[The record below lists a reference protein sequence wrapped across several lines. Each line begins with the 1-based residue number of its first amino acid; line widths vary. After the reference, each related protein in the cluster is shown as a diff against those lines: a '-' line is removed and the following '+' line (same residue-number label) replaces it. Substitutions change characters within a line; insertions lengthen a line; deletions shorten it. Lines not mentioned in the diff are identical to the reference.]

1 MSTANVARD
10 LDLLRQAVG
19 DRQLTYLGY
28 SYGTASGS
36 DYANLF
42 PDNVRALTLDAVIDP
57 VEWTTGRTPA
67 EAQSPVEYRLGS
79 FHGAAQALTT
89 FLSEC
94 GRDARCAFREPGVDL
109 RAKYDRMLARV
120 KRSPV
125 QVEIDG
131 ESYLVT
137 YQFAVDTTLGL
148 LYSPFAA
155 PFLGEVLQ
163 TVHTA
168 TGKPALQRPEA
179 TALEARG
186 FQPARQGVPADEPY
200 FGLEWFRAVECTDSL
215 NPSNPWLWPRYARRA
230 DRESGSPFGSPWVY
244 GSLAC
249 ATWPATDPDR
259 YMGPWNRRTANPIL
273 LIGNRRGD
281 PATPYEDAVST
292 SKLLA
297 SARLLTLDSYGHTAQ
312 GGLSRCIDDA
322 VDRYLISSGS
332 RPRDSS
338 ASPTASRSTRCPRL
352 TAHRPA
358 AARCRRPR

>member
-1 MSTANVARD
+1 
-10 LDLLRQAVG
+10 
-19 DRQLTYLGY
+19 
-28 SYGTASGS
+28 
-36 DYANLF
+36 
-42 PDNVRALTLDAVIDP
+42 
-57 VEWTTGRTPA
+57 
-67 EAQSPVEYRLGS
+67 
-79 FHGAAQALTT
+79 
-89 FLSEC
+89 
-94 GRDARCAFREPGVDL
+94 
-109 RAKYDRMLARV
+109 MLARL

-125 QVEIDG
+125 QVEIEG

-137 YQFAVDTTLGL
+137 YQFAVDATLGL
-148 LYSPFAA
+148 LYSTFAA
-155 PFLGEVLQ
+155 PFLGDVLQ
-163 TVHTA
+163 TIYVA
-168 TGKPALQRPEA
+168 TGKPALQRPDA
-179 TALEARG
+179 TALGARG

-259 YMGPWNRRTANPIL
+259 YLGPWNRRTANPIL

-297 SARLLTLDSYGHTAQ
+297 SARLLTLDSFGHTAQ

-322 VDRYLISSGS
+322 VDRYLIEQ
-332 RPRDSS
+332 
-338 ASPTASRSTRCPRL
+338 RL
-352 TAHRPA
+352 PPVGLVCQPDRKPFDPLPDLAAQRRPA
-358 AARCRRPR
+358 GPLTPSPLHPSR